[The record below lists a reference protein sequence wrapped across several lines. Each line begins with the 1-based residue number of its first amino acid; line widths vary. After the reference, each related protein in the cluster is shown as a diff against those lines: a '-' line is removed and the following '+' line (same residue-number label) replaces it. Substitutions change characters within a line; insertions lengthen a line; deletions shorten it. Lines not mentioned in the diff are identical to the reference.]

1 MNRTSS
7 SVRQG
12 SVSLCSG
19 YVTGMTIV
27 VMEGMRL
34 TVVSLIKSDTKGV
47 IPDSVNRRD
56 LNNNDK
62 ILLYFS
68 HSTTWFPVPCR

>member
-1 MNRTSS
+1 MNRMSS

-19 YVTGMTIV
+19 YVMGMTIV

-47 IPDSVNRRD
+47 IPDSVNRRE
-56 LNNNDK
+56 LK
-62 ILLYFS
+62 Q
-68 HSTTWFPVPCR
+68 